1 MLRALSMFAV
11 VDIIGS
17 QEKVEAGKILR
28 VARIPGK
35 VGETVKF
42 GRVLLTAKDGAVQ
55 VGMPYLPGAT
65 VEAKVLS
72 EGRGEKIRV
81 FRFKQRKRIRKSKG
95 HRQWWSEIEIVKLPD
110 GAVGASS

>member
-1 MLRALSMFAV
+1 MFAV
-11 VDIIGS
+11 VDIVGF
-17 QEKVEAGKILR
+17 QEKVEAGQKLR
-28 VARIPGK
+28 VSRIPGK

-42 GRVLLTAKDGAVQ
+42 GRVLLAANDGAIR

-65 VEAKVLS
+65 VEAKVLA

-81 FRFKQRKRIRKSKG
+81 FRFKQRKRIRKSRG